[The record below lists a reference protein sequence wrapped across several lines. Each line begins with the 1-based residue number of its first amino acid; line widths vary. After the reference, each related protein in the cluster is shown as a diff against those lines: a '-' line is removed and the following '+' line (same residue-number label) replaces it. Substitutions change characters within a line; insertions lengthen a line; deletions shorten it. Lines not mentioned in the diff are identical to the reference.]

1 MHGGGREIKFYIL
14 LVLVL
19 KTTVLHLVSSS
30 SFSFLTFFSHSLG
43 EHHSKASY
51 DQAEEAPR
59 KAAVVD
65 NRKAAASLRH
75 WYSTCVPKLC
85 AVDGTLSGRK

>member
-1 MHGGGREIKFYIL
+1 MGVGEK
-14 LVLVL
+14 VLVQFL
-19 KTTVLHLVSSS
+19 KTTVLHLVLSSY
-30 SFSFLTFFSHSLG
+30 FSFITFFSHSLG

-51 DQAEEAPR
+51 DQAEEAPC

-85 AVDGTLSGRK
+85 AVDGILNERK